1 MNISMMPDAVLAA
14 AKQTDANTAEALKA
28 AQEAVASLVALKG
41 SGIFGVS
48 PSGQAT
54 DAVFSKASTV
64 IDDLIGEVNQAITLL
79 NRNLHESVDAV
90 LKGQEVAQVDY
101 AKLTQ
106 DNSTNVSSIGST
118 GIKPSDETYVAPVR
132 GGSSP
137 DGSGASG
144 TSAGGGSGSGS
155 GGSGDTS
162 GGVG

>member
-41 SGIFGVS
+41 SAIFGVS

-64 IDDLIGEVNQAITLL
+64 IDDLITEVNQAIVLL
-79 NRNLHESVDAV
+79 NKNLHASVDAV

-101 AKLTQ
+101 AKLTH
-106 DNSTNVSSIGST
+106 DNTATTRVIGST
-118 GIKPSDETYVAPVR
+118 GIKPSDATYIAPEPTTP
-132 GGSSP
+132 SAS

-144 TSAGGGSGSGS
+144 GESGRGS
-155 GGSGDTS
+155 GGSPS
-162 GGVG
+162 GTG